1 MRKSLLAVAIIFQ
14 FILVSCSLP
23 EKEEINLNPSIRGAF
38 LEEVNFLVATLDSS
52 TQAFEQSGK
61 LTSDDVL
68 LIKNKISELQA
79 IVPLNGLVQPLIL
92 DNIQGQPTDKI
103 AIDKKHDLAKLTS
116 IQTWILCTDVQVLNP
131 WNFGY
136 AVGEKFTINPN
147 PQVSYQNQG
156 PTFDYSK
163 FDAQYRLTFDSY
175 IVYNNSYIGKPDYST
190 CSNRQILQLKVF
202 SDQTLAVLK
211 AWTEKLELIEQDIK
225 DLDQK
230 PASYPKAFALK
241 KAKQDLMGA
250 FSLIP

>member
-1 MRKSLLAVAIIFQ
+1 MRKSILAFAISLQ

-23 EKEEINLNPSIRGAF
+23 KKEEINLNPSIRGAF
-38 LEEVNFLVATLDSS
+38 QEKVDFLAATLDSS
-52 TQAFEQSGK
+52 TKSLEQSGK
-61 LTSDDVL
+61 LTSDDVS
-68 LIKNKISELQA
+68 LIKSRISELQA
-79 IVPLNGLVQPLIL
+79 IVPLNGLVQPLVL
-92 DNIQGQPTDKI
+92 DNIQGQPTDQI
-103 AIDKKHDLAKLTS
+103 AIDKKYDLAKLTS

-136 AVGEKFTINPN
+136 AVGEKFTITPS

-163 FDAQYRLTFDSY
+163 FDAQYRQTFTSY
-175 IVYNNSYIGKPDYST
+175 IVFNNSYIGKPDYKT
-190 CSNRQILQLKVF
+190 CANRQILQLKVF
-202 SDQTLAVLK
+202 SDQTLEVLK
-211 AWTEKLELIEQDIK
+211 AWTGKLELIEQDIR

-241 KAKQDLMGA
+241 KAKQDLLDA